1 MWQTSFVMSS
11 VSSDLTTV
19 FVRHRE
25 APLKLS
31 LGSPQATFV
40 GIPASPRLA
49 LKSLKTFGYRH
60 SSPSDEGEL
69 TPLENRAVFRRL
81 SPGYI
86 CKVWLSRRENSRNS
100 IVVRVLKI
108 ASGHWSSSSV
118 LSGRH
123 IKAFLE
129 TIKLETIKLLA
140 LLPTTT
146 GK

>member
-1 MWQTSFVMSS
+1 MANFICHVIRLNNGLCTSSGS
-11 VSSDLTTV
+11 
-19 FVRHRE
+19 
-25 APLKLS
+25 PLKIVARE
-31 LGSPQATFV
+31 SPDHLRGNF
-40 GIPASPRLA
+40 PASPRLA
-49 LKSLKTFGYRH
+49 INSLKTFEYRH
-60 SSPSDEGEL
+60 SSPSDEGGL
-69 TPLENRAVFRRL
+69 TPLENRAVFRRP

-140 LLPTTT
+140 LLSTTT